1 VNIFL
6 LDYNARTAAQY
17 HNDVHLRKMIL
28 ETFQIIH
35 TARYNQGWACIHKW
49 IQRQHA
55 HHPAV
60 LWAQTNLNSSFLFY
74 LLYHLME
81 EYEYRFE
88 KKHAC
93 LTDLFHTVEMVVKYD
108 ALPHNFVRCMP
119 DKYKIFD
126 SPVLCY
132 RNYYIH
138 EKRADKTG
146 RPMDVW
152 TKRGPPYWWLKELN
166 ERQKNVKCCGLTP

>member
-1 VNIFL
+1 MNIFL

-35 TARYNQGWACIHKW
+35 TARYNLGLSCIHKW
-49 IQRQHA
+49 IQKEHS
-55 HHPAV
+55 HHPLV
-60 LWAQTNLNSSFLFY
+60 LWAQDKDNSSYLFQ
-74 LLYHLME
+74 LVSQLISEFQL
-81 EYEYRFE
+81 RFD
-88 KKHAC
+88 KQHAS
-93 LTDLFHTVEMVVKYD
+93 LTDLFHTVEILDKQ
-108 ALPHNFVRCMP
+108 LSTSKFPEKFVLCMP
-119 DKYKIFD
+119 DKYKTFD

-166 ERQKNVKCCGLTP
+166 ERQKM